1 MIKPKAEN
9 YIVNTLENNSFI
21 NENENYL
28 RHITNKKI
36 NQIQDTIKPQPGE
49 IYYSENFVY
58 SNDFN
63 QAYEAYQ
70 KMDTLNEALLKL
82 YPNILYGKAALSI
95 NDGQNE
101 KAYELFNQ
109 VKNLPYNNNVL
120 AQTHFWIG
128 ELAYKMARIDEAI
141 EHLEKYISDPI
152 EIGEITKKHAY
163 YSLGYCYLKNNNYSN
178 LMGF

>member
-58 SNDFN
+58 SNDFIQPSN
-63 QAYEAYQ
+63 VHNNVFLTSSKEISNR
-70 KMDTLNEALLKL
+70 DDNTLNRK
-82 YPNILYGKAALSI
+82 ILSI
-95 NDGQNE
+95 INSSGTEGDENSGLHIVIQNPNYLLE
-101 KAYELFNQ
+101 SENKIQFKRSN
-109 VKNLPYNNNVL
+109 PNNAEEPKKL
-120 AQTHFWIG
+120 KF
-128 ELAYKMARIDEAI
+128 DF
-141 EHLEKYISDPI
+141 LEK
-152 EIGEITKKHAY
+152 
-163 YSLGYCYLKNNNYSN
+163 SN
-178 LMGF
+178 HLINLR

>member
-21 NENENYL
+21 NENEDYL

-63 QAYEAYQ
+63 QPSNVHNNVFLTSSKEISNR
-70 KMDTLNEALLKL
+70 DDNTLNRK
-82 YPNILYGKAALSI
+82 ILSI
-95 NDGQNE
+95 INSSGTEGDENSGLHIVIQNPNYLLE
-101 KAYELFNQ
+101 SENKIQFKRSN
-109 VKNLPYNNNVL
+109 PNNAEEPKKL
-120 AQTHFWIG
+120 KF
-128 ELAYKMARIDEAI
+128 DF
-141 EHLEKYISDPI
+141 LEK
-152 EIGEITKKHAY
+152 
-163 YSLGYCYLKNNNYSN
+163 SN
-178 LMGF
+178 HLINLR

>member
-63 QAYEAYQ
+63 QPSNVHNNVFLTSSKEISNR
-70 KMDTLNEALLKL
+70 DDNTLNRK
-82 YPNILYGKAALSI
+82 ILSI
-95 NDGQNE
+95 INSSGTEGDENSGLHIVIQNPNYLLE
-101 KAYELFNQ
+101 SENKIQFKRSN
-109 VKNLPYNNNVL
+109 PNNAEEPKKL
-120 AQTHFWIG
+120 KF
-128 ELAYKMARIDEAI
+128 DF
-141 EHLEKYISDPI
+141 LEK
-152 EIGEITKKHAY
+152 
-163 YSLGYCYLKNNNYSN
+163 SN
-178 LMGF
+178 HLINLR